1 MGSYVCTGPQTRV
14 RTLTVA
20 SRSATGLAGW
30 VQGIPLTC
38 QGREGILQRVVFETP
53 GHGLSRACKKEFL
66 SVELSTQSLNNF
78 SAYKKV
84 SWEENVVGEE
94 RSR

>member
-1 MGSYVCTGPQTRV
+1 M
-14 RTLTVA
+14 TVA
-20 SRSATGLAGW
+20 SRSVTGLAGR
-30 VQGIPLTC
+30 VQGIHLTC

-53 GHGLSRACKKEFL
+53 GQGLSRARKKGFL
-66 SVELSTQSLNNF
+66 SVELAVQSLNNF

-84 SWEENVVGEE
+84 PWEESVVGEG